1 MRKLILAAFIITF
14 SAAAII
20 WYYLKNREGVR
31 EILLD
36 SSMGTALIIPGAA
49 ARIPQEA
56 ALLEELDSTGQLEH
70 VVFISG
76 VSSGALNA
84 VMLNAILSEKYT
96 WSRYR
101 SLLFNLTN
109 QDIFINEG
117 KGLPVNTTPF
127 RNLLTSILHDTLGW
141 YKMKDLP
148 IPTSLSVVS
157 LSVSSL
163 GRNTFRLSNLKINN
177 ESDPELDLVEVL
189 MASTAFPVAFPPVTI
204 NRVTTIPESQYVD
217 GGSGPDYIP
226 FKAVLDYEAYA
237 GMNVDR
243 VIVVC
248 RKPDTEAG
256 MLEELREL
264 GLDRA
269 DQAGKFGISLEELGR
284 SAFKKA
290 LLAMRK
296 DAPMMADKTLLY
308 IPEVPKD
315 YPLFDFHS
323 LEEQYRATLEWARE
337 NQPVHLNEIV
347 PTLSDLNQ

>member
-1 MRKLILAAFIITF
+1 MRKLILAAFVVTF
-14 SAAAII
+14 AVAGIL
-20 WYYLKNREGVR
+20 WYYLKNRESVR
-31 EILLD
+31 EVLLD
-36 SSMGTALIIPGAA
+36 SSMGTALVIPGAA

-84 VMLNAILSEKYT
+84 VMLNAILTGKYT
-96 WSRYR
+96 WNQYR
-101 SLLFNLTN
+101 QLLFNLNN

-117 KGLPVNTTPF
+117 NGLPVNTQPF

-157 LSVSSL
+157 LDITTLGSS
-163 GRNTFRLSNLKINN
+163 TFRLSNLRINR

-226 FKAVLDYEAYA
+226 FKAVLDYEKFA

-264 GLDRA
+264 GIERA
-269 DQAGKFGISLEELGR
+269 DQAGKLGISLEELGR

-290 LLAMRK
+290 LVSMRK
-296 DAPMMADKTLLY
+296 EAPMMADKTLLY
-308 IPEVPKD
+308 IPDIPKD

-323 LEEQYRATLEWARE
+323 MEEQYLATFEWAVE
-337 NQPVHLNEIV
+337 NQPVHFNTIV
-347 PTLSDLNQ
+347 PTLSDLDQ